1 MCVEML
7 ASVPIPLCS
16 ILEINSDSVKYV
28 GGVVILS
35 FMSKDACLPPLLVLK
50 DIKPPVRISVN
61 IQPQSFV
68 YIAKRLTL

>member
-1 MCVEML
+1 MWVEML

-35 FMSKDACLPPLLVLK
+35 LMSKVACLPPLLVLQ
-50 DIKPPVRISVN
+50 DIEPPVRFVPISKLN
-61 IQPQSFV
+61 HL
-68 YIAKRLTL
+68 YTTKRLTL